1 MIDKIFK
8 AVFGPEAFLV
18 STVFDIFG
26 GISAKR
32 SSDKAAAKA
41 QEIANFNAEI
51 IERDF
56 DLLKKQADII
66 NANAALREARDRYN
80 FDLLQGDTVVGFSYG
95 GIDIAEGTP
104 MRVMRENARNFELD
118 MLINQRNDSI
128 ALEQIADAQE
138 DVMLQ
143 AELARMGGMAQAS
156 ALRAQGTQSLINAVG
171 SAVTTGYR
179 RGMFDSAPAPVSSDL
194 TVGSRQTRINR

>member
-1 MIDKIFK
+1 MIDKLMK
-8 AVFGPEAFLV
+8 AVFGPEAFV
-18 STVFDIFG
+18 IGTMFDIFG
-26 GISAKR
+26 GLSAKR
-32 SSDKAAAKA
+32 SSDKSAQKA

-56 DLLKKQADII
+56 GFLQKQADII

-128 ALEQIADAQE
+128 AIEQIANAQE

-171 SAVTTGYR
+171 NAFTTSYR
-179 RGMFDSAPAPVSSDL
+179 RGMFDTAPAPVSPSL
-194 TVGSRQTRINR
+194 TAGQSQTRIV

>member
-1 MIDKIFK
+1 MIKKIMET
-8 AVFGPEAFLV
+8 VFGPEAFV
-18 STVFDIFG
+18 IGTMFDIFG
-26 GISAKR
+26 GLSAKR
-32 SSDKAAAKA
+32 SSDKAAQKA

-56 DLLKKQADII
+56 GLLQKQADII

-80 FDLLQGDTVVGFSYG
+80 FDLLQGDTIVGFSYG
-95 GIDIAEGTP
+95 GIDICEGTP

-128 ALEQIADAQE
+128 AIEQIANAQE

-171 SAVTTGYR
+171 NAFTTSYR
-179 RGMFDSAPAPVSSDL
+179 RGMFDTAPAPVSPSL
-194 TVGSRQTRINR
+194 TAGQSQTRIV